1 MKRNLKIAFLM
12 DPFEELDLN
21 GDTTFALA
29 LEAQCRKHDISF
41 FKPDDLFFK
50 SGQVFANIC
59 KIELSSLNKNHDY
72 KYHDKV
78 ISPLIHY
85 DVILMRQDPPFNMS
99 YITATHILEKISSSV
114 LIVNN
119 PYEVRNAPEKIFV
132 TNFSHLMPKT
142 LISRNP
148 KIIRDFRDEY
158 KDIIIKP
165 LYGNGGQGV
174 FHVLPKDENF
184 HSILEMFF
192 TKNSEP
198 LMIQE
203 YLSDVRN
210 GDKRIILVNGMVVG
224 AINRIPKKGESRSN
238 MHVGGKPE
246 KTTLTSRD
254 KYICNE
260 ISQSLKD
267 KGLYFVGI
275 DIIGNYITE
284 INVTSPTGIRE
295 IKAHN
300 SIAIEEIF
308 WDFIEKK
315 LSL

>member
-1 MKRNLKIAFLM
+1 MKRSLKIAFLM
-12 DPFEELDLN
+12 DPLEELDLN

-29 LEAQCRKHDISF
+29 LEAQRREHDINF

-50 SGQVFANIC
+50 SGQVYANIC
-59 KIELSSLNKNHDY
+59 KFEVSSFNQTHNY
-72 KYHDKV
+72 KYHNKI
-78 ISPLIHY
+78 ISPLNNC

-99 YITATHILEKISSSV
+99 YITATHILEKISDSV
-114 LIVNN
+114 LIINN

-142 LISRNP
+142 LITRNT
-148 KIIRDFRDEY
+148 KIIEDFRDEY

-174 FHVLPKDENF
+174 FHVPPEDENF

-192 TKNSEP
+192 TQNSEP

-210 GDKRIILVNGMVVG
+210 GDKRIILVNGEVVG
-224 AINRIPKKGESRSN
+224 AINRKPKKGESRSN

-246 KTTLTSRD
+246 KTTLSKRD

-260 ISQSLKD
+260 ISQPLKD

-275 DIIGNYITE
+275 DIIGDYITE

-295 IKAHN
+295 IKTLDT
-300 SIAIEEIF
+300 IAIEEIF
-308 WDFIEKK
+308 WEFIEDK
-315 LSL
+315 LNI